1 MEETQKELENGKA
14 IILHGF
20 SREEIFTLIRTI
32 KHEVGTPEDIAFA
45 MTTPHSLSLKLED
58 VVKDVI
64 EEHEYMKK
72 HPPQKRT
79 KKQD

>member
-1 MEETQKELENGKA
+1 MEETQKELSNGKV

-20 SREEIFTLIRTI
+20 SREEIFTVIRAI
-32 KHEVGTPEDIAFA
+32 KHEVGAPEDIAFA
-45 MTTPHSLSLKLED
+45 MTTPHSLTLKLAE
-58 VVKDVI
+58 VVKDVS

-72 HPPQKRT
+72 NPPPKRT

>member
-45 MTTPHSLSLKLED
+45 MTTPHSLSLKL
-58 VVKDVI
+58 
-64 EEHEYMKK
+64 
-72 HPPQKRT
+72 
-79 KKQD
+79 